1 MTVFIIQ
8 NTIIYTI
15 PLLIVALGGM
25 FAERSG
31 VINLALE
38 GEMIFGA
45 LLGAVAVYGFQMTG
59 AMVDP
64 L

>member
-25 FAERSG
+25 FAESPASST
-31 VINLALE
+31 L
-38 GEMIFGA
+38 
-45 LLGAVAVYGFQMTG
+45 
-59 AMVDP
+59 P
-64 L
+64 LKAK